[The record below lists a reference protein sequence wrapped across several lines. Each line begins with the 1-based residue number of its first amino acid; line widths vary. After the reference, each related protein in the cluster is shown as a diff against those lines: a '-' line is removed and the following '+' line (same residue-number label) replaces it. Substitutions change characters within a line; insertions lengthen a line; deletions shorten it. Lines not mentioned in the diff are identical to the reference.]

1 MRIWSIHPRFLDS
14 KGLIA
19 LWREA
24 LLAKQVLEGR
34 TKGYK
39 HHPQLLRFKKST
51 VPLDCINHY
60 LSAVFNESLSR
71 GYHFDRDKI
80 NWEFKPQQLKVSIG
94 QLEYEWKHLLSKLQ
108 TRDSDK
114 YKLLGTES
122 EKEVH
127 PLFYCVEGEVEAWEI
142 TPDRRI

>member
-24 LLAKQVLEGR
+24 LLAKHVLEGK
-34 TKGYK
+34 TKGYNN
-39 HHPQLLRFKKST
+39 HPQLLRFKKSA

-60 LSAVFNESLSR
+60 LSDVFNESLRR

-80 NWEFKPQQLKVSIG
+80 NWEFKPQQLKVSVG
-94 QLEYEWKHLLSKLQ
+94 QLEYEWKHLLGKLQ
-108 TRDSDK
+108 TRDPDK

-122 EKEVH
+122 EKEAH
-127 PLFYCVEGEVEAWEI
+127 PLFYCVEGEVETWEI
-142 TPDRRI
+142 IPDRTI